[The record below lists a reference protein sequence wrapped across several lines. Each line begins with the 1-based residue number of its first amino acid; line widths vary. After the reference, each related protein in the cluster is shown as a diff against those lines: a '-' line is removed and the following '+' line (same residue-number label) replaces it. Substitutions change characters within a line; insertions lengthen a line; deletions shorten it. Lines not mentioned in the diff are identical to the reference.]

1 MAGSRVL
8 SHMSELLQALSPVHV
23 SFRVPPLVYSTRR
36 DRSAERRPLPCV
48 PSSHC
53 ATHLAGSVSP
63 VRHTSRLLGSCT
75 YLLWG
80 LPRHL
85 LYITHGSC
93 LASPQCGEVM
103 FSRMVLSRVAVEGT
117 FGTNMAAI
125 LALSLALPQSSLWWW
140 CVKRQGE
147 VNIEGDHT
155 LQV

>member
-8 SHMSELLQALSPVHV
+8 SHMSELLQALSTVHV

-36 DRSAERRPLPCV
+36 DQSAETHPLPCV

-53 ATHLAGSVSP
+53 ATHSAGSVSP
-63 VRHTSRLLGSCT
+63 VRHTSRLQGSCT

-85 LYITHGSC
+85 LYITYGSFWSVSS

-103 FSRMVLSRVAVEGT
+103 FSWMVLSWVGVECT
-117 FGTNMAAI
+117 FWLKYGCYSCSVPGPSPI
-125 LALSLALPQSSLWWW
+125 LPLVVV
-140 CVKRQGE
+140 C
-147 VNIEGDHT
+147 
-155 LQV
+155 